1 MAEKNW
7 LRKVVEREDYP
18 GYYPYERAEMFY
30 EKIKK
35 LGRLEDEKTF
45 LDRFRML
52 ITSVGNVLG
61 YKATLT

>member
-1 MAEKNW
+1 MAAEKNW

-61 YKATLT
+61 